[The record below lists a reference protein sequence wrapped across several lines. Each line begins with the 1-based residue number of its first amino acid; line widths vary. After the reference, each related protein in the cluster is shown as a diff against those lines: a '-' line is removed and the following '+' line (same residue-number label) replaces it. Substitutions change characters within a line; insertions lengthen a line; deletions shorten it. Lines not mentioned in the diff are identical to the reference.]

1 MSPHTLLEDSP
12 MQQPLSINRT
22 TALAVAALVLI
33 LPLSAVSCSAAE
45 KAVSCANT
53 AVQISTDVAQLGSA
67 YNNADKDPAAAG
79 EALKKIKGDLDK
91 IGRNSSD
98 ADLAKAVGD
107 LQAQVDKV
115 QTAVDSNQVPDLGP
129 LGDAAGR
136 VSKVCTG

>member
-22 TALAVAALVLI
+22 TTLAVAAMVLI

-53 AVQISTDVAQLGSA
+53 AVQLSTDVAQLGSA
-67 YNNADKDPAAAG
+67 YNNADKDPVAAG
-79 EALKKIKGDLDK
+79 KAVQKIKGDLDK

-115 QTAVDSNQVPDLGP
+115 QKAVDNNETPDLGP
-129 LGDAAGR
+129 LGDAVGR

>member
-12 MQQPLSINRT
+12 MQQSLTINRT
-22 TALAVAALVLI
+22 TAFAVAALALV

-53 AVQISTDVAQLGSA
+53 AVQIASDVAQLGSA
-67 YNNADKDPAAAG
+67 YDSAEQDPVAAG
-79 EALKKIKGDLDK
+79 KALQKLKGDMDK

-98 ADLAKAVGD
+98 ADLGKAIGD
-107 LQAQVDKV
+107 LQTQIDKAQ
-115 QTAVDSNQVPDLGP
+115 QAVDSNQVPDLGP

>member
-53 AVQISTDVAQLGSA
+53 AVQLSTDVAQLGTA
-67 YNNADKDPAAAG
+67 FNNADQDPEAAG
-79 EALKKIKGDLDK
+79 QAVQQLKADLDK
-91 IGRNSSD
+91 IGRNSGD
-98 ADLAKAVGD
+98 ADLSKAVGD
-107 LQAQVDKV
+107 LQSQVDKV
-115 QTAVDSNQVPDLGP
+115 QQAVDNNQVPDLGP
-129 LGDAAGR
+129 LGDAVGR
-136 VSKVCTG
+136 VGKVCAG

>member
-22 TALAVAALVLI
+22 TTLAVAAMVLI

-53 AVQISTDVAQLGSA
+53 AVQLTTDVAQLGSA

-79 EALKKIKGDLDK
+79 KAVQKIKGDVDK

-107 LQAQVDKV
+107 LQTQVDKV
-115 QTAVDSNQVPDLGP
+115 QKAVDNNETPDLGP

>member
-1 MSPHTLLEDSP
+1 

-22 TALAVAALVLI
+22 TVLAVAGLVLI

-53 AVQISTDVAQLGSA
+53 AVQISTDVADLGTA

-79 EALKKIKGDLDK
+79 KAVQKIKGDLDK
-91 IGRNSSD
+91 IGRNSGD

-107 LQAQVDKV
+107 LQTQVDKV
-115 QTAVDSNQVPDLGP
+115 QKAIDNHETPDLGP

>member
-1 MSPHTLLEDSP
+1 MSPHTLLEDSS

-22 TALAVAALVLI
+22 TVLAVAGLVLI

-53 AVQISTDVAQLGSA
+53 AVQISTDVADLGTA

-79 EALKKIKGDLDK
+79 KAVQKIKGDLDK
-91 IGRNSSD
+91 IGRNSGD

-107 LQAQVDKV
+107 LQTQVDKV
-115 QTAVDSNQVPDLGP
+115 QKAIDNHETPDLGP

>member
-1 MSPHTLLEDSP
+1 

-22 TALAVAALVLI
+22 TMLAVAAMVLI

-53 AVQISTDVAQLGSA
+53 AVQLTTDVAQLGSA

-79 EALKKIKGDLDK
+79 KAVQKIKGDVDK

-107 LQAQVDKV
+107 LQTQVDKV
-115 QTAVDSNQVPDLGP
+115 QKAVDSNETPDLGP

>member
-53 AVQISTDVAQLGSA
+53 AVQISSDISQLGSA
-67 YNNADKDPAAAG
+67 YNNAQQDPAAAG
-79 EALKKIKGDLDK
+79 QAISKLKSDLDQL
-91 IGRNSSD
+91 GRNSSD
-98 ADLAKAVGD
+98 VDLTKAIGD
-107 LQAQVDKV
+107 LQTQVDKV
-115 QTAVDSNQVPDLGP
+115 QAAVDNNQVPDLGP
-129 LGDAAGR
+129 LGSAAGQ